1 VTNRRLAIEVPP
13 SEPAVV
19 LRRFV
24 DAPPDLVF
32 AVWTEP
38 EHLRN
43 WWGPRQFE
51 LVVCE
56 SDPRAGGRYRF
67 VQRAPDGQEHTFHGV
82 YHEVDRPRRLVR
94 TFVYAGGA
102 PQDESVETVTFQR
115 DGRGTLITSRSV
127 FPSFAAREFY
137 AQAGMEAGLRES
149 DQRLDEWLEA
159 IHNETNRRQ

>member
-1 VTNRRLAIEVPP
+1 VTGRRLAIEVPP
-13 SEPAVV
+13 GEPAIVF
-19 LRRFV
+19 RRFV

-43 WWGPRQFE
+43 WWGPRQLE

-67 VQRAPDGQEHTFHGV
+67 VQRAPDGQEHTFDGV
-82 YHEVDRPRRLVR
+82 YREVDRPQRLVR
-94 TFVYAGGA
+94 TFVYAGA
-102 PQDESVETVTFQR
+102 PEDESVETVTFLA
-115 DGRGTLITSRSV
+115 DGHGTLITSRSV
-127 FPSFAAREFY
+127 FPSFAARDFY

-149 DQRLDEWLEA
+149 HERLDEWLEA
-159 IHNETNRRQ
+159 IHNHTRRGQ

>member
-1 VTNRRLAIEVPP
+1 VTNRRLEIEVPP
-13 SEPAVV
+13 DEPAVV
-19 LRRFV
+19 FRRFV

-67 VQRAPDGQEHTFHGV
+67 VQRAPDGQEHTFYGE
-82 YHEVDRPRRLVR
+82 YREVGRPHHLVR
-94 TFVYAGGA
+94 TFVYAGA
-102 PQDESVETVTFQR
+102 PQDESVETLTFQR
-115 DGRGTLITSRSV
+115 DSGGTLITSRSV
-127 FPSFAAREFY
+127 FPSFAARELY
-137 AQAGMEAGLRES
+137 AQAGMDAGLRES
-149 DQRLDEWLEA
+149 HQRLDEWLEA
-159 IHNETNRRQ
+159 IHNEPERRQ

>member
-1 VTNRRLAIEVPP
+1 VTSGRLAIEVPP
-13 SEPAVV
+13 GEPAVV
-19 LRRFV
+19 FRRFV
-24 DAPPDLVF
+24 DAPPGLVF

-67 VQRAPDGQEHTFHGV
+67 VQRAPDGQEHTFDGV
-82 YHEVDRPRRLVR
+82 YREVDPPRRLVR
-94 TFVYAGGA
+94 TFVYAGA
-102 PQDESVETVTFQR
+102 PEDESVETVTFQR
-115 DGRGTLITSRSV
+115 EGDGTLITSTSV

-137 AQAGMEAGLRES
+137 ARGGMEAGLRES
-149 DQRLDEWLEA
+149 HQRLDEWLET
-159 IHNETNRRQ
+159 IHNQTGRRQ

>member
-1 VTNRRLAIEVPP
+1 VTSRRLAIEVPAG
-13 SEPAVV
+13 EPAVV
-19 LRRFV
+19 FRRFV
-24 DAPPDLVF
+24 DAPAELVF

-38 EHLRN
+38 QHLRN

-82 YHEVDRPRRLVR
+82 YREVDRPHRLVR
-94 TFVYAGGA
+94 TFVYAGA

-115 DGRGTLITSRSV
+115 DGHGTLITSTSV
-127 FPSFAAREFY
+127 FPSFAARELY
-137 AQAGMEAGLRES
+137 TQAGMDAGLRES
-149 DQRLDEWLEA
+149 HHRLDEWLETL
-159 IHNETNRRQ
+159 HSDTERRQ

>member
-1 VTNRRLAIEVPP
+1 MTQRRLTIEVP
-13 SEPAVV
+13 SGEPAIV

-24 DAPPDLVF
+24 DAPPELVF

-67 VQRAPDGQEHTFHGV
+67 VQRAPDGQEHTFHGT
-82 YHEVDRPRRLVR
+82 YLEVDRPQRLVR
-94 TFVYAGGA
+94 TFVYAGA
-102 PQDESVETVTFQR
+102 PDDESVETVTFLR
-115 DGRGTLITSRSV
+115 DGHGTLITSTSV

-137 AQAGMEAGLRES
+137 AQGGMEAGLRES
-149 DQRLDEWLEA
+149 HQRLDEWLET
-159 IHNETNRRQ
+159 IHNQTRRRQ

>member
-1 VTNRRLAIEVPP
+1 MF
-13 SEPAVV
+13 
-19 LRRFV
+19 RRFV
-24 DAPPDLVF
+24 DAPPDVVF

-67 VQRAPDGQEHTFHGV
+67 VQRTPDGQEHRFDGV
-82 YHEVDRPRRLVR
+82 YREVDRPQRLVR
-94 TFVYAGGA
+94 TFVYAGA
-102 PQDESVETVTFQR
+102 PDDESVETVTFQR
-115 DGRGTLITSRSV
+115 DGRGTLITSMSI
-127 FPSFAAREFY
+127 FPSFAARDVY

-149 DQRLDEWLEA
+149 HHRLDAWLEA
-159 IHNETNRRQ
+159 ISHHTNRKHL

>member
-1 VTNRRLAIEVPP
+1 MTNRRLEIEVP
-13 SEPAVV
+13 SGEPAVV
-19 LRRFV
+19 FQRFV

-67 VQRAPDGQEHTFHGV
+67 VQRAPDGQEHTFDGV
-82 YHEVDRPRRLVR
+82 YREVDRPQRLVR
-94 TFVYAGGA
+94 TFVYAGA
-102 PQDESVETVTFQR
+102 PEDESVETVTFLR
-115 DGRGTLITSRSV
+115 DGRGTLITSTSV
-127 FPSFAAREFY
+127 FPSFAARDFY
-137 AQAGMEAGLRES
+137 AQRGMEAGLRES
-149 DQRLDEWLEA
+149 HQRLDEWLET
-159 IHNETNRRQ
+159 IHNQTRRRQ